1 MERPRAKVIFV
12 VFRTQDC
19 ARSQTAPTADR
30 SGASVVRVN
39 ERISMNKPQSKASG
53 SCLRGILFVI
63 VVTKFVATFYRVVI
77 GIAPAK
83 RMQHV

>member
-1 MERPRAKVIFV
+1 
-12 VFRTQDC
+12 
-19 ARSQTAPTADR
+19 
-30 SGASVVRVN
+30 
-39 ERISMNKPQSKASG
+39 MNKPQSKASG